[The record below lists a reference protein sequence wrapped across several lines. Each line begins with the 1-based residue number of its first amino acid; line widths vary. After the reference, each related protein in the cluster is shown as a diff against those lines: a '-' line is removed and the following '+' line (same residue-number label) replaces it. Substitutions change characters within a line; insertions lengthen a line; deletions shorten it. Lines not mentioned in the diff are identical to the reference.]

1 MDPGVGA
8 IPAPPALA
16 GRVTEGVSPIRVGVA
31 AAEVPPSVEQLE
43 LAAARGVPQHAQ
55 GGRGA
60 GGEGGHRPVHP
71 NIRSASL
78 QSWLLPAISS
88 PHFQVKLLIIV
99 HLCSNYLI

>member
-43 LAAARGVPQHAQ
+43 LAAARRVALDTQDT
-55 GGRGA
+55 RGA
-60 GGEGGHRPVHP
+60 GSEVGHSFKPAQKGV
-71 NIRSASL
+71 ST
-78 QSWLLPAISS
+78 QSKLLP
-88 PHFQVKLLIIV
+88 
-99 HLCSNYLI
+99 